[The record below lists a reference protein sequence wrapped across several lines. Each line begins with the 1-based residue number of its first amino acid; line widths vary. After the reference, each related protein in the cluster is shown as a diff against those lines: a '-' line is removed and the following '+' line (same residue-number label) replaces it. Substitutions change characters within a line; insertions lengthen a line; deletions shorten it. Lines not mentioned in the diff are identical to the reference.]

1 MIATTRRKMLASVLG
16 AGALGGLRF
25 APALLET
32 APLQAAPAA
41 PLRLPDSPLQLTR
54 MLERGL
60 GDGAAITVER
70 SWQVR
75 FDRQARGI
83 IVSGQQMAVSVSA
96 PEHLAQFARL
106 EESRDSAAMFPMMLS
121 DAGLILSNGVAPGTD
136 DDVAAALRSAEALIA
151 SQPVPAE
158 EREAFRSF
166 LAQVHA
172 AGSGQLDTMPTDLL
186 FPASQPVNRTEM
198 VALPGGLTGSFALEY
213 EAQPQPDAPWL
224 RQAERRI
231 VTRVEGLERRARE
244 VWTLGPLHP

>member
-1 MIATTRRKMLASVLG
+1 
-16 AGALGGLRF
+16 
-25 APALLET
+25 
-32 APLQAAPAA
+32 
-41 PLRLPDSPLQLTR
+41 

-70 SWQVR
+70 SWQVQ

-83 IVSGQQMAVSVSA
+83 IVSGQQIAAKVSA
-96 PEHLAQFARL
+96 PPHLAQFARL
-106 EESRDSAAMFPMMLS
+106 EEARDPATMFPMMLS
-121 DAGLILSNGVAPGTD
+121 DAGLILSGGTAPGTD

-166 LAQVHA
+166 LAQVHT
-172 AGSGQLDTMPTDLL
+172 AGSGQLDTMPADLL
-186 FPASQPVNRTEM
+186 FPARQPVNRTET
-198 VALPGGLTGSFALEY
+198 VALPGGLTGSFTLQY

-224 RQAERRI
+224 QQAERRI

-244 VWTLGPLHP
+244 AWTLGPLQP